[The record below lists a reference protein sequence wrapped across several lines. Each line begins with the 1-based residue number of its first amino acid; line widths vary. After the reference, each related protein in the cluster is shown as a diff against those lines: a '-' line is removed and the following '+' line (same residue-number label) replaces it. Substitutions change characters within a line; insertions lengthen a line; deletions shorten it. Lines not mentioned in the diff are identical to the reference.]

1 MTGGRCGLRLD
12 RAGMTMI
19 ELLSVLVILGTL
31 TSMAL
36 PRLGNT
42 VYQAQVAKAIGD
54 IRAIQ
59 IDLQTIEA
67 NGDTLPS
74 SLGAI
79 GRGSLLDPWGNP
91 YQYLKFAP
99 KKGKGGGPPGQARK
113 DRFLV
118 PINSTYDLYSMG
130 RDGKTASPLTASS
143 SRDDIVRANDGGFIG
158 LAWKF

>member
-1 MTGGRCGLRLD
+1 
-12 RAGMTMI
+12 MTMI

-91 YQYLKFAP
+91 YQYLKFPP

-118 PINSTYDLYSMG
+118 PID
-130 RDGKTASPLTASS
+130 
-143 SRDDIVRANDGGFIG
+143 
-158 LAWKF
+158 